1 MKLKILTLI
10 LFIAVVIFIAIQ
22 EPIAAAIFAGII
34 IFLVVANSI
43 DESKSTITQ
52 LENSIAEDK
61 ELFNELL
68 VKNEE
73 LEKKIAKHKQ
83 NIKVAESIAH
93 ASIDAGHCLMEER
106 NCLKRDIVNLNATIK
121 ELSTTIDSMKAKKS

>member
-10 LFIAVVIFIAIQ
+10 LFIAVVVFIAIE
-22 EPIAAAIFAGII
+22 EPIAGIAFF
-34 IFLVVANSI
+34 FLVAFVWAYGLY
-43 DESKSTITQ
+43 DESKYTITQ
-52 LENSIAEDK
+52 LEKSIAEDK

-68 VKNEE
+68 VENEE

-83 NIKVAESIAH
+83 HINVLGAVNN
-93 ASIDAGHCLMEER
+93 AGV
-106 NCLKRDIVNLNATIK
+106 NVTATALKALRGQHKEIVNLNATIK